1 MQKQSISLNANWQS
15 ETKWMLPIKPT
26 PTESALIQLH
36 NRIIQTESALIQA
49 LELLLQIEN
58 NLPPDEGGVIK
69 NFLDNYR

>member
-1 MQKQSISLNANWQS
+1 MRKQSTSLNANWQS
-15 ETKWMLPIKPT
+15 ETKWMLPIQT
-26 PTESALIQLH
+26 TQTESALFQLH

-58 NLPPDEGGVIK
+58 NLSPEEGEVIK